1 MLPRTHSLVSTI
13 CILSL
18 PLPVAIPIS
27 FLSHYIVDV
36 FSYNTDVDDVNIEI
50 ITHIII
56 LFIAIEVDLFII
68 LGVVLGSGVD
78 IIDKVILRKSILH
91 LNLKRIKINRRN
103 QFILNIIL
111 FLIVVVLARYRFS
124 SFYY

>member
-27 FLSHYIVDV
+27 FLSHYVVDV
-36 FSYNTDVDDVNIEI
+36 FSYSTDVDDVNIEI

-91 LNLKRIKINRRN
+91 LNLKRIKMNRRN